1 MSVCRSM
8 AVEEVKEV
16 GEMREA
22 FVRVEVWRMVLL
34 QSGQAGLVNLE
45 RRGSGQRVCRKEGWE
60 WE

>member
-1 MSVCRSM
+1 M